1 MIRMTTVLRLNPRR
15 YRSFE
20 TPRTCSIL
28 ISPFPDARKV
38 EHKRAIKPCPPQS
51 KHPAQVRH
59 TRIHHPLN
67 QHYVP
72 PSFVPAPSA
81 PTSRSLPPF
90 LPPTSSLLNPLNTL
104 PLAPQILLP
113 QRHPIIAPG
122 HRQDVPAQAP
132 THPPQHG
139 VEIQYRALPLVRV
152 CRVRRPD
159 PDRLVL

>member
-1 MIRMTTVLRLNPRR
+1 MGRALRSNAGPAMLMHDKPRR
-15 YRSFE
+15 L
-20 TPRTCSIL
+20 P
-28 ISPFPDARKV
+28 
-38 EHKRAIKPCPPQS
+38 
-51 KHPAQVRH
+51 
-59 TRIHHPLN
+59 HPLPDS
-67 QHYVP
+67 QFHHAIP
-72 PSFVPAPSA
+72 
-81 PTSRSLPPF
+81 
-90 LPPTSSLLNPLNTL
+90 SLLNPLNTL

-139 VEIQYRALPLVRV
+139 VEIQHRALPLVRV